1 MKAAGSYQ
9 MGSVQQKLLLLTLA
23 IAVMASTLAFARL
36 NDWDPLT
43 RSPESAWLYDRN
55 PLTRSPESEK
65 CWKHIKRVDG
75 CQHELFA
82 AFGQDKL
89 DQIFLSFKCCQA
101 IQRLPRRC
109 GIWIFGGRAFVP
121 SFATNVH
128 EYCALIGVNTP
139 RQSMVHHHNVH
150 HHHVDDEYP
159 S

>member
-1 MKAAGSYQ
+1 
-9 MGSVQQKLLLLTLA
+9 MGSVQQKLLLLTLL
-23 IAVMASTLAFARL
+23 IAVMASTPVFAWL
-36 NDWDPLT
+36 DDQDPLT
-43 RSPESAWLYDRN
+43 RSPESARLYYRN
-55 PLTRSPESEK
+55 PLSRSPESER
-65 CWKHIKRVDG
+65 CWKHIKRVEG
-75 CQHELFA
+75 CQHELFS

-139 RQSMVHHHNVH
+139 RPSMVHHHHVH
-150 HHHVDDEYP
+150 HHHVDEYP